1 MTPGE
6 EHPLPRPVP
15 PLDPTP
21 ASGARIVLVGPPAAG
36 KSTIGRLLAVR
47 LGLPLYDT
55 DALIVDAHGPIP
67 DIFATRG
74 EARFREIEREV
85 VRRTLRRLLD
95 EPAVVSLGG
104 GAILNSGTRAQ
115 LRHPALKVVGIDIDA
130 ETAAVRLRGGSR
142 PLLAGDDDPVIRWQ
156 SLVDERRPLYDG
168 AATITVTAAHG
179 PPSTVVNR
187 IVDQLT
193 GLQRAEE
200 YARYQDQETPP
211 HGGHDDGPA
220 RAERRT
226 DA

>member
-15 PLDPTP
+15 PLDPAP

-47 LGLPLYDT
+47 LGLPLFDT
-55 DALIVDAHGPIP
+55 DAQIVAAHGPIP
-67 DIFATRG
+67 TIFADRG
-74 EARFREIEREV
+74 EPRFREIEREV

-115 LRHPALKVVGIDIDA
+115 LRHPALKVVGIEIDE
-130 ETAAVRLRGGSR
+130 ETALLRLGGSTR
-142 PLLAGDDDPVIRWQ
+142 PLLAGDDDPVTRWKA
-156 SLVDERRPLYDG
+156 LVEERRPLYD
-168 AATITVTAAHG
+168 AVATAQVTASHG

-187 IVDQLT
+187 IVDVLT

-200 YARYQDQETPP
+200 YARYQDMPPREDTDDRP
-211 HGGHDDGPA
+211 HGGD
-220 RAERRT
+220 RRT

>member
-1 MTPGE
+1 MPAE

-15 PLDPTP
+15 PLDPAP
-21 ASGARIVLVGPPAAG
+21 AAGARIVLVGPPAAG

-55 DALIVDAHGPIP
+55 DAQIVAAHGPIP
-67 DIFATRG
+67 AIFADRG
-74 EARFREIEREV
+74 EHRFREIEREV

-115 LRHPALKVVGIDIDA
+115 LRHPALKVVGIEID
-130 ETAAVRLRGGSR
+130 EDTALLRLGGSTR
-142 PLLAGDDDPVIRWQ
+142 PLLAGDEDPVTRWKA
-156 SLVDERRPLYDG
+156 LVQERRPLYDDV
-168 AATITVTAAHG
+168 ATAQVTASHG

-187 IVDQLT
+187 IVDVLT

-200 YARYQDQETPP
+200 YARYQDMPP
-211 HGGHDDGPA
+211 REDTDERPHTGD
-220 RAERRT
+220 RRT

>member
-1 MTPGE
+1 M
-6 EHPLPRPVP
+6 
-15 PLDPTP
+15 
-21 ASGARIVLVGPPAAG
+21 
-36 KSTIGRLLAVR
+36 
-47 LGLPLYDT
+47 
-55 DALIVDAHGPIP
+55 
-67 DIFATRG
+67 
-74 EARFREIEREV
+74 
-85 VRRTLRRLLD
+85 RRTLRRLLD